1 MRVSLR
7 VKSCPACKSN
17 FPGKTPRCPLDG
29 SSLLDAGA
37 DLLGG
42 RVVAGRYRL
51 IDRCG
56 AGAASEVYRTTDVRT
71 GLLVAAR
78 ILPQSAA
85 SDAWYRARLQDQ
97 VRAFHRAAPHDALIP
112 VLDVIESVAEGRS
125 LVVTEFVAT
134 PPLPHVLVSGPV
146 SLTSAV
152 DAAIQLAGL
161 VEHLHAREVLAR
173 DLRAGAV
180 FLPAT
185 PGAKVRVTI
194 DALASGLSCP
204 ADPLPAIQS
213 IAPHLAVG
221 YLSPERIRGEPGA
234 PSSDV
239 YALGALIFEIVAG
252 RPMFQGV
259 PGDVVQ
265 SHLSAPPPVLRQVH
279 ASMPAALEALLMRMF
294 AKVAR
299 FRPTASEVRS
309 ELSTIR
315 ASLG

>member
-1 MRVSLR
+1 M
-7 VKSCPACKSN
+7 
-17 FPGKTPRCPLDG
+17 
-29 SSLLDAGA
+29 
-37 DLLGG
+37 
-42 RVVAGRYRL
+42 AGRYRF

-56 AGAASEVYRTTDVRT
+56 ASAASEVYRTTDVRT

-97 VRAFHRAAPHDALIP
+97 VRCFHRAAPHAALIP
-112 VLDVIESVAEGRS
+112 VLDVVDNVAEGRS

-146 SLTSAV
+146 TLTAAL
-152 DAAIQLAGL
+152 DAGIQLAAL
-161 VEHLHAREVLAR
+161 LEHLHARDVLAR

-194 DALASGLSCP
+194 DALVSGLTCP
-204 ADPLPAIQS
+204 PDPTPAIQS
-213 IAPHLAVG
+213 IAPHLAVA

-234 PSSDV
+234 PPGDL
-239 YALGALIFEIVAG
+239 YALGALLFEIVSG
-252 RPMFQGV
+252 RPMFQGL
-259 PGDVVQ
+259 PNDVVQ
-265 SHLSAPPPVLRQVH
+265 AHIAAPPPVLRH
-279 ASMPAALEALLMRMF
+279 LHPSMPVALEALFMRMF

-299 FRPTASEVRS
+299 FRPTAAEVRA
-309 ELSTIR
+309 ELSSIR
-315 ASLG
+315 AALG

>member
-1 MRVSLR
+1 

-29 SSLLDAGA
+29 SSLVDAGA

-42 RVVAGRYRL
+42 RVVAGRYRFV
-51 IDRCG
+51 DRCG

-71 GLLVAAR
+71 GALVAGR

-85 SDAWYRARLQDQ
+85 SDAWHRARVQDQ
-97 VRAFHRAAPHDALIP
+97 VRCFHRAAPHDALIP
-112 VLDVIESVAEGRS
+112 VLDVVDNVAHGRT
-125 LVVTEFVAT
+125 LVVTEFVGT

-146 SLTSAV
+146 ALSAAV
-152 DAAIQLAGL
+152 DAGVQLAAL

-173 DLRAGAV
+173 YLRAGSV
-180 FLPAT
+180 FLPAA

-194 DALASGLSCP
+194 DALASGLTCP
-204 ADPLPAIQS
+204 GDPVPAIQS
-213 IAPHLAVG
+213 IAPHLSVG

-234 PSSDV
+234 PAGDV
-239 YALGALIFEIVAG
+239 YALGALLFEIVAG
-252 RPMFQGV
+252 RAMFQGV
-259 PGDVVQ
+259 PSDVVQ
-265 SHLSAPPPVLRQVH
+265 AHLNAPPPVLRQVH
-279 ASMPAALEALLMRMF
+279 ASMPVALEALLMRMF

-299 FRPTASEVRS
+299 FRPTASEVRA
-309 ELSTIR
+309 ELSAVR

>member
-29 SSLLDAGA
+29 STLVDAGP

-42 RVVAGRYRL
+42 RVLAGRYRL

-56 AGAASEVYRTTDVRT
+56 ASVASEVYRTTDVRT

-78 ILPQSAA
+78 ILPQSVA
-85 SDAWYRARLQDQ
+85 SDAWHRARLQDQ
-97 VRAFHRAAPHDALIP
+97 VRCYHRAAPHDALIP
-112 VLDVIESVAEGRS
+112 VLDVIDNVAGGRS
-125 LVVTEFVAT
+125 LVITEFVAT

-146 SLTSAV
+146 TLNSAV
-152 DAAIQLAGL
+152 DAGMQLAGL
-161 VEHLHAREVLAR
+161 VEHLHARDVLAR

-180 FLPAT
+180 FLPAA

-194 DALASGLSCP
+194 DALVSGITCQPDPVP
-204 ADPLPAIQS
+204 AMQS
-213 IAPHLAVG
+213 IAPHMAVG
-221 YLSPERIRGEPGA
+221 YLAPERIRGEPGA
-234 PSSDV
+234 PAGDI
-239 YALGALIFEIVAG
+239 YALGALLFEILTG

-265 SHLSAPPPVLRQVH
+265 SHLSAPPPVLRHVQP
-279 ASMPAALEALLMRMF
+279 SMPVALEALLMRMF

-299 FRPTASEVRS
+299 FRPTASEVRT
-309 ELSTIR
+309 ELSSIR
-315 ASLG
+315 ATLG